1 MDKTS
6 GEYHFTRL
14 ETVIFGAGK
23 IESLGRELER
33 RGAKRALIVTG
44 KTLGRS
50 KLLDKV
56 KTAVGSALAGVF
68 TGAAQHVP
76 SKTVVELVAEAHK
89 VEADSMVSFGGGSPI
104 DTVKNAAMILMGG
117 RGGSRTIDF
126 STSATETTS
135 GGEILH
141 IAVPTTL
148 SAGEVTPA
156 GGGHYAEATG
166 VGGGGYS
173 RLPA

>member
-1 MDKTS
+1 MEQTT

-14 ETVIFGAGK
+14 ETVVFGAGK
-23 IESLGRELER
+23 VETLGRELSR

-44 KTLGRS
+44 NTLGRS

-56 KTAVGSALAGVF
+56 RSAAGPALAGVF

-76 SKTVVELVAEAHK
+76 SHTVTDLVAEARR
-89 VEADSMVSFGGGSPI
+89 VGADSMVSFGGGSPI
-104 DTVKNAAMILMGG
+104 DTVKNAAWQLMGG
-117 RGGSRTIDF
+117 RAGSRVIDF
-126 STSATETTS
+126 SQATADKE

-148 SAGEVTPA
+148 SAG
-156 GGGHYAEATG
+156 
-166 VGGGGYS
+166 
-173 RLPA
+173 